1 MDHLGYW
8 RLLDA
13 LTIEQ
18 AALLI
23 LDQDPENALDTR
35 GYGPVANAIEAG
47 LHSNAIDGVLCMSPE
62 YKMRDSKGQQLYR
75 PEGEGMG
82 LARVAPSIHHMETNI
97 KTNTDSDGLGGMH
110 TLVLDHGQ
118 RVVYVDS
125 DISSLPSI
133 MVVDH
138 GRSFVY
144 MDSLKDWLKS
154 KGFRPAFF
162 FPDNKTGLDYMS
174 PDHPRYS
181 AKLAAAV
188 KVWEAMADEN
198 LYSGKSPKRGMETWL
213 KTHYKELGLVWK
225 EKINGTGIE
234 EVAKVA
240 NWIEGGGAPTTPND
254 G

>member
-8 RLLDA
+8 RLVDA

-23 LDQDPENALDTR
+23 LGQDPENVLDTR
-35 GYGPVANAIEAG
+35 GYNPVANAIEAG
-47 LHSNAIDGVLCMSPE
+47 LRSDAITGFLRMLPE
-62 YKMRDSKGQQLYR
+62 YKMSDSKGQQLYR

-82 LARVAPSIHHMETNI
+82 LARAVPSIHNI
-97 KTNTDSDGLGGMH
+97 KINTNSDGLGDLA
-110 TLVLDHGQ
+110 T
-118 RVVYVDS
+118 Y
-125 DISSLPSI
+125 
-133 MVVDH
+133 VVDH
-138 GRSFVY
+138 AQSFVY
-144 MDSLKDWLKS
+144 VDSLKDWLES
-154 KGFRPAFF
+154 KGYRPAFF

-198 LYSGKSPKRGMETWL
+198 LYSGKSPKGGMEAWL

-225 EKINGTGIE
+225 GKINRTGIE

-240 NWIEGGGAPTTPND
+240 NWIEGGGAPTTPNN

>member
-1 MDHLGYW
+1 MDHLDYW
-8 RLLDA
+8 RLVDA

-23 LDQDPENALDTR
+23 IGQDPENVLDTR
-35 GYGPVANAIEAG
+35 GYDPVANAIAAG
-47 LHSNAIDGVLCMSPE
+47 LSSNAITGVLRTLPE
-62 YKMRDSKGQQLYR
+62 YKMSDSEGQQLYR

-82 LARVAPSIHHMETNI
+82 LARAVPSTSII
-97 KTNTDSDGLGGMH
+97 KTNTNSDGLGDMH
-110 TLVLDHGQ
+110 TLTVDHARDVLLRAFTGYGLVVDHA
-118 RVVYVDS
+118 RSVVYV
-125 DISSLPSI
+125 
-133 MVVDH
+133 
-138 GRSFVY
+138 
-144 MDSLKDWLKS
+144 DSLKDWLES
-154 KGFRPAFF
+154 KGYRPAVF

-188 KVWEAMADEN
+188 KVWEAMADEK
-198 LYSGKSPKRGMETWL
+198 LYSGKSPKGGMEAWL
-213 KTHYKELGLVWK
+213 KKHYKELGLVWK
-225 EKINGTGIE
+225 GKINRTGIE

>member
-1 MDHLGYW
+1 MDYLGYW

-23 LDQDPENALDTR
+23 IGQDPENVLDTR
-35 GYGPVANAIEAG
+35 GYNPVANAIETG
-47 LHSNAIDGVLCMSPE
+47 LRSDAITGGLRMLPE
-62 YKMRDSKGQQLYR
+62 YKMSDSEGQQLYR

-82 LARVAPSIHHMETNI
+82 LARAVPSTSII
-97 KTNTDSDGLGGMH
+97 KIFDEPGDVH
-110 TLVLDHGQ
+110 TLV
-118 RVVYVDS
+118 
-125 DISSLPSI
+125 
-133 MVVDH
+133 VDH
-138 GRSFVY
+138 ARSFVY
-144 MDSLKDWLKS
+144 VDSLKDWLES
-154 KGFRPAFF
+154 KGYRPAFF

-188 KVWEAMADEN
+188 KVWEAMADED
-198 LYSGKSPKRGMETWL
+198 LYSGKSPKGGMEAWL
-213 KTHYKELGLVWK
+213 KTNYKELGLVWK
-225 EKINGTGIE
+225 GKINRTGIE

-240 NWIEGGGAPTTPND
+240 NWIEVGGAPTTPND